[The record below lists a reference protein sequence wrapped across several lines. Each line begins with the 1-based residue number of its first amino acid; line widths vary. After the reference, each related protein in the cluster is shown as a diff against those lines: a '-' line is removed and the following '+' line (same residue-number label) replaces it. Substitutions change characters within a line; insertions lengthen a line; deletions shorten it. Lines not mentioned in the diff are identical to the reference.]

1 MRVLRPLFRV
11 RDVALTHILGLTLIP
26 VAATVLGGA
35 IAIFRVPSDRT
46 RSLVQHFA
54 AGVVMAVV
62 AGELLPEMTRE
73 HRPLGV
79 VIGFV
84 LGVALMLGVK
94 ALTERIERGNEQAKD
109 GAGDSKTGLLIA
121 VAIDVFL
128 DGLLIGVG
136 FAAGER
142 VGTLLVVALTLE
154 LLFLGVSVAASLIEA
169 KVGRARTL
177 LTVAALSALVVL
189 GALLGRSLLAGLS
202 GLALEIVLS
211 FGAAALMYLV
221 IEELLTEAHEVK
233 ETPLITVSFFA
244 GFVALYLLELMA

>member
-1 MRVLRPLFRV
+1 M
-11 RDVALTHILGLTLIP
+11 ALAHILGLTLIP

-35 IAIFRVPSDRT
+35 IAVIKVPSDKS

-79 VIGFV
+79 LIGFV

-94 ALTERIERGNEQAKD
+94 ALTERIEQKDEQSGGGKA
-109 GAGDSKTGLLIA
+109 GLLIA
-121 VAIDVFL
+121 VGIDVFL

-154 LLFLGVSVAASLIEA
+154 LLFLGVSVAASLTEA
-169 KVGRARTL
+169 KVGRARCL
-177 LTVAALSALVVL
+177 LTVAGLSALVVL
-189 GALLGRSLLAGLS
+189 GALLGGSLLSGLS

-233 ETPLITVSFFA
+233 ETPLITAAFFA

>member
-1 MRVLRPLFRV
+1 MSMSDPIA
-11 RDVALTHILGLTLIP
+11 DMLTRIRNAQMVEKAVVQVP
-26 VAATVLGGA
+26 SSKVKVA
-35 IAIFRVPSDRT
+35 IAQVLKDEGYIDGFSVKPNDGKPQ
-46 RSLVQHFA
+46 LEIA
-54 AGVVMAVV
+54 LKYYAGK
-62 AGELLPEMTRE
+62 P
-73 HRPLGV
+73 
-79 VIGFV
+79 VI
-84 LGVALMLGVK
+84 
-94 ALTERIERGNEQAKD
+94 ERIERVSERD
-109 GAGDSKTGLLIA
+109 GEGDGDSRTGLLIA

-154 LLFLGVSVAASLIEA
+154 LLFLGVSVAASLTEA
-169 KVGRARTL
+169 RVGRARTL
-177 LTVAALSALVVL
+177 LTVAGLSTLVVL
-189 GALLGRSLLAGLS
+189 GASLGGSLLAGLS

-233 ETPLITVSFFA
+233 ETPLITASFFA

>member
-1 MRVLRPLFRV
+1 M
-11 RDVALTHILGLTLIP
+11 ALAHILGLTMIP

-35 IAIFRVPSDRT
+35 IAVVKVPSDKT

-79 VIGFV
+79 LIGFV

-94 ALTERIERGNEQAKD
+94 ALTERIEQKDEQSGD
-109 GAGDSKTGLLIA
+109 GKAGLLIA
-121 VAIDVFL
+121 VGIDVFL

-154 LLFLGVSVAASLIEA
+154 LLFLGVSVAASLTEA
-169 KVGRARTL
+169 KVGRARSL
-177 LTVAALSALVVL
+177 LTVTGLSVLVIF
-189 GALLGRSLLAGLS
+189 GALLGGSLLAGLS

-221 IEELLTEAHEVK
+221 FEELLTEAHEVK
-233 ETPLITVSFFA
+233 ETPLITAAFFA

>member
-1 MRVLRPLFRV
+1 VSGPKQLCRV
-11 RDVALTHILGLTLIP
+11 RDMALAHILGLTLIP

-35 IAIFRVPSDRT
+35 IAVVKVPSDKT

-79 VIGFV
+79 LIGFV

-94 ALTERIERGNEQAKD
+94 GLTERIERSDEQAGD
-109 GAGDSKTGLLIA
+109 GKAGLLIA
-121 VAIDVFL
+121 VGIDVFL

-142 VGTLLVVALTLE
+142 VGTLLVAALTLE
-154 LLFLGVSVAASLIEA
+154 LLFLGVSVAASLTEA
-169 KVGRARTL
+169 KVGRARCL
-177 LTVAALSALVVL
+177 LTVGALSGLVIL
-189 GALLGRSLLAGLS
+189 GALLGGSLLSGLS
-202 GLALEIVLS
+202 DLALEIVLS

-233 ETPLITVSFFA
+233 ETPLITAAFFA

>member
-1 MRVLRPLFRV
+1 M
-11 RDVALTHILGLTLIP
+11 ALAHILGLTMIP
-26 VAATVLGGA
+26 VAATVLGGV
-35 IAIFRVPSDRT
+35 IAVFRVPSDKT

-62 AGELLPEMTRE
+62 AGELLPEITRE

-79 VIGFV
+79 LIGFV

-94 ALTERIERGNEQAKD
+94 TLTERIEQKDEQPGD
-109 GAGDSKTGLLIA
+109 GKAGLLIA
-121 VAIDVFL
+121 VGIDVFL

-154 LLFLGVSVAASLIEA
+154 LLFLGVSVAASLTEA
-169 KVGRARTL
+169 KVGRARSL
-177 LTVAALSALVVL
+177 LTVSGLSALVVL
-189 GALLGRSLLAGLS
+189 GALLGGSLLSGLS

-211 FGAAALMYLV
+211 LGAAALMYLV

-233 ETPLITVSFFA
+233 ETPLITTAFFA